1 MNSNFNENY
10 YNLHNEQQN
19 SGNDSSTD
27 FWDDIG
33 QNDDFQVN
41 LFGKIPKNENET
53 RKEDLYE
60 RYKDLIE
67 KFDIPSRTEKLKTE
81 VGEDQNHR
89 CNLLYEHAK
98 VRLRCLSQIRKEN
111 ENRKKDSELS
121 ECTFTPKISKSPYK
135 NRDNDSSLYDRNKKW
150 LVSKQESLVKARRR
164 HSDDIRNAYN
174 YSPIVNTFNE
184 NDISRIF
191 NQEKNI
197 INQPENYNYLVRQY
211 RARNNQNANKKHK
224 KSKDNNIYLTTSH
237 YSHNSQRKVSK
248 SYLSQFKTH
257 IHNEILNM

>member
-10 YNLHNEQQN
+10 FNLQNEQKMI
-19 SGNDSSTD
+19 GNDSSSD

-41 LFGKIPKNENET
+41 LFGKIEKNENEK
-53 RKEDLYE
+53 RKEDLYA
-60 RYKDLIE
+60 RYKDLLE
-67 KFDIPSRTEKLKTE
+67 KFDVPTKTE

-111 ENRKKDSELS
+111 ENRKKNYELS
-121 ECTFTPKISKSPYK
+121 ECTFTPKINKSPFK
-135 NRDNDSSLYDRNKKW
+135 KIDNDSSLYDRNKKW
-150 LVSKQESLVKARRR
+150 LASKQESLVKARRR

-174 YSPIVNTFNE
+174 YSPTVNTLNE
-184 NDISRIF
+184 SDISRIF
-191 NQEKNI
+191 KEENNI
-197 INQPENYNYLVRQY
+197 INQPENFNYLFRQY
-211 RARNNQNANKKHK
+211 QARKNQNGKRKYKKT
-224 KSKDNNIYLTTSH
+224 KDNNIYLTTSH